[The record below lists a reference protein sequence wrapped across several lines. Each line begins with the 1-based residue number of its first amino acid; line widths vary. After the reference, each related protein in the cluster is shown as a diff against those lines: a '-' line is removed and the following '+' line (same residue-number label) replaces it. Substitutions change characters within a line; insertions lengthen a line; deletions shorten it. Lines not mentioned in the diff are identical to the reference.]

1 MEKQDIFRIL
11 TYKIKYMNKGSKY
24 WENPWMKFDL
34 IELANTQRSI
44 TNFVKILTR
53 KEIPVE
59 FTTTGDSMTDGKSI
73 TISSNITQ
81 NTLDSTIGLALHE
94 GAHCAY
100 TNFDVPKKIGN
111 LLLER
116 NLIHGKEIIL
126 LLLNFV
132 EDRRIDQLVYNM
144 APGYQSYYKS
154 MYDKYFYNN
163 TVDNGIRSNKFRK
176 ENWESYIF
184 RIINIFNKNTDLTAL
199 TKLKEVYNILD
210 LKNINRLKSTLNSF
224 DIACKMYSCI
234 RDYLVTLTK
243 EEYAKQNQLN
253 EKNNNPK
260 GASIKSLKNLLKKQ
274 EDFTL
279 GKVHKSKISALHKNK
294 IKAISESLI
303 KVEFI
308 TSANKKRPVHIMDG
322 ISDASINENLYDR
335 FHSFKYTK
343 NDHLVEQGIIKGKRL
358 LNKLQIRN
366 EQITLSS
373 KRLKQGKIDP
383 RRIYAANFEEDLF
396 YKIDKANYKPISLNI
411 SIDGS
416 GSMKGDKW
424 NQTLINTIALGYMSL
439 NMDNINML
447 ISIRTSGDAF
457 TRGQVPLLI
466 LAFDSKKHKL
476 KNLKK
481 LKYYRESG
489 LTPEG
494 ICLEAL
500 NISNSSYYLDSY
512 LINMS
517 DGMPV
522 YSDYKGKDAI
532 LDTARVINKIKKGGV
547 SILSYFI
554 QGDDTSYD
562 TENNFKKMYGKD
574 ASFININNIN
584 EITKTLNR
592 LLLKKEL
599 IS

>member
-1 MEKQDIFRIL
+1 MSKGFR
-11 TYKIKYMNKGSKY
+11 Y
-24 WENPWMKFDL
+24 WGKESWEKFDL
-34 IELANTQRSI
+34 IELAQAQHNI
-44 TNFVKILTR
+44 TNFVKILTGD
-53 KEIPVE
+53 EIPVE

-73 TISSNITQ
+73 TISSKITQ

-132 EDRRIDQLVYNM
+132 EDRRIDQLVYNI

-154 MYDKYFYNN
+154 MYNKYFYND
-163 TVDNGIRSNKFRK
+163 TVSNGIRSNKFRK

-184 RIINIFNKNTDLTAL
+184 RIINIFNKHTDLNAL
-199 TKLKEVYNILD
+199 AKLKEVYHILN
-210 LKNINRLKSTLNSF
+210 LKNINRLENTLDSF
-224 DIACKMYSCI
+224 DIACKVYSCI

-243 EEYAKQNQLN
+243 EEHAKQSRLN

-274 EDFTL
+274 EDFTM
-279 GKVHKSKISALHKNK
+279 GKVHKQKISTLHKNK

-322 ISDASINENLYDR
+322 ISDASINENLYDK
-335 FHSFKYTK
+335 FHSFKHTK
-343 NDHLVEQGIIKGKRL
+343 NDNLIEQGITKGKRL

-366 EQITLSS
+366 EQITSTS

-383 RRIYAANFEEDLF
+383 RRIYAANFEDDLF
-396 YKIDKANYKPISLNI
+396 YKIDKASYKPINLNI

-416 GSMKGDKW
+416 GSMRGDKW
-424 NQTLINTIALGYMSL
+424 EQVLINTVALGYISL
-439 NMDNINML
+439 NMDNINVL
-447 ISIRTSGDAF
+447 ISIRTTGDVF
-457 TRGQVPLLI
+457 TGGQVPLLI
-466 LAFDSKKHKL
+466 LAFDSKKHTL
-476 KNLKK
+476 KDLKK
-481 LKYYRESG
+481 LKYYREGG

-494 ICLEAL
+494 ICLETL
-500 NISNSSYYLDSY
+500 NIPNSSYYLDSY

-522 YSDYKGKDAI
+522 YNDYKGKDAI
-532 LDTARVINKIKKGGV
+532 LDTARVINNIKKSGV

-554 QGDDTSYD
+554 QGDDISYD
-562 TENNFKKMYGKD
+562 TKSNFKQMYGKD
-574 ASFININNIN
+574 ASFINTNNIN
-584 EITKTLNR
+584 EITKTLNQ

>member
-1 MEKQDIFRIL
+1 MSKGFR
-11 TYKIKYMNKGSKY
+11 Y
-24 WENPWMKFDL
+24 WGKESGEKFDL
-34 IELANTQRSI
+34 IELAQTQHNI
-44 TNFVKILTR
+44 TNFVKILTG

-59 FTTTGDSMTDGKSI
+59 FTTVGDSMTNGKSI
-73 TISSNITQ
+73 TISSKITQ
-81 NTLDSTIGLALHE
+81 NKLDSIVGLALHE
-94 GAHCAY
+94 GAHCTY
-100 TNFDVPKKIGN
+100 TNFDIPKKIGN
-111 LLLER
+111 FLLEH

-132 EDRRIDQLVYNM
+132 EDRRIDQLIYDT
-144 APGYQSYYKS
+144 APGYQSYYKA
-154 MYDKYFYNN
+154 MYDRYFYNS
-163 TVDNGIRSNKFRK
+163 TIDNGIRSNKFRK

-199 TKLKEVYNILD
+199 AKLKEVYNILD
-210 LKNINRLKSTLNSF
+210 LKNISRLENTLDSLKV
-224 DIACKMYSCI
+224 ACEIYKCI
-234 RDYLVTLTK
+234 YNYLVTLTT
-243 EEYAKQNQLN
+243 EEFTKQSRLN
-253 EKNNNPK
+253 KKDNNPK
-260 GASIKSLKNLLKKQ
+260 GASIKSLKKLLKKQ

-279 GKVHKSKISALHKNK
+279 GKVHKQKISAIHKNK

-322 ISDASINENLYDR
+322 ISDASISENLYDR
-335 FHSFKYTK
+335 FHLFKYTK
-343 NDHLVEQGIIKGKRL
+343 NDNSVEQGIIKGKRL

-366 EQITLSS
+366 EQITSVS

-396 YKIDKANYKPISLNI
+396 YKIDKANYKPINLNI

-424 NQTLINTIALGYMSL
+424 EQVLINAIALGYVSL
-439 NMDNINML
+439 NMDNIDVL
-447 ISIRTSGDAF
+447 ISIRTTGDVFAG
-457 TRGQVPLLI
+457 GQVPLLI
-466 LAFDSKKHKL
+466 LAFDSKKHTL
-476 KNLKK
+476 KDLKK
-481 LKYYRESG
+481 LKYYREDG

-494 ICLEAL
+494 ICLGAL
-500 NISNSSYYLDSY
+500 NIPNSSYYLDSY

-517 DGMPV
+517 DGMPTFL
-522 YSDYKGKDAI
+522 DYKDEKAI
-532 LDTARVINKIKKGGV
+532 LDTARVIKNIKKGGV
-547 SILSYFI
+547 RILSYFI
-554 QGDDTSYD
+554 QDEYN
-562 TENNFKKMYGKD
+562 EKALNNFKQMYGKN

-584 EITKTLNR
+584 EITKSLNK

>member
-1 MEKQDIFRIL
+1 MD
-11 TYKIKYMNKGSKY
+11 KGSKY
-24 WENPWMKFDL
+24 WDKYSGGKFNL
-34 IELANTQRSI
+34 IELAQTQRNI
-44 TNFVKILTR
+44 TNFIKILTG
-53 KEIPVE
+53 KEISVE

-73 TISSNITQ
+73 TISSRITR

-94 GAHCAY
+94 SAHCTY
-100 TNFDVPKKIGN
+100 TNFDIPKKIGN
-111 LLLER
+111 FLLEH

-132 EDRRIDQLVYNM
+132 EDRRIDQLVYDT

-154 MYDKYFYNN
+154 MYDKYFYNSII
-163 TVDNGIRSNKFRK
+163 DNGIRSNKLRN

-184 RIINIFNKNTDLTAL
+184 RIINIFNKHTDLGAL
-199 TKLKEVYNILD
+199 AKLREVYNILD
-210 LKNINRLKSTLNSF
+210 LKNINRLENTLDSLNT
-224 DIACKMYSCI
+224 ACKIYKCI
-234 RDYLVTLTK
+234 YNYLATLTS
-243 EEYAKQNQLN
+243 EEYFKQSY
-253 EKNNNPK
+253 KNKKDSNPK
-260 GASIKSLKNLLKKQ
+260 GASIKSIKNLLKKQ
-274 EDFTL
+274 EDFTM
-279 GKVHKSKISALHKNK
+279 GKIHKQKISSLHKNK

-308 TSANKKRPVHIMDG
+308 TSANKKRPVHIMEG
-322 ISDASINENLYDR
+322 ISDASINENLYNK

-343 NDHLVEQGIIKGKRL
+343 NNNLIEQGITKGKRL

-366 EQITLSS
+366 EQITSTS
-373 KRLKQGKIDP
+373 KRLKRGKIDP
-383 RRIYAANFEEDLF
+383 RRIYAANFEDDLF
-396 YKIDKANYKPISLNI
+396 YKIDKANYKPINLNI

-416 GSMKGDKW
+416 GSMRGDKW
-424 NQTLINTIALGYMSL
+424 KQTLINTIALGYVSL
-439 NMDNINML
+439 NMNNINIL
-447 ISIRTSGDAF
+447 ISIRTTGDALGG
-457 TRGQVPLLI
+457 GQVPLLI

-476 KNLKK
+476 KDLKK

-494 ICLEAL
+494 ICLETL
-500 NISNSSYYLDSY
+500 NIPNSSYYLDSY

-517 DGMPV
+517 DGMPTFL
-522 YSDYKGKDAI
+522 DYKDEEAI
-532 LDTARVINKIKKGGV
+532 SDTARVIKNIKKGGV

-554 QGDDTSYD
+554 QDEHNEKAS
-562 TENNFKKMYGKD
+562 NNFKQMYGKD

-584 EITKTLNR
+584 EIIKTLNQ

>member
-1 MEKQDIFRIL
+1 
-11 TYKIKYMNKGSKY
+11 MNKGSKY
-24 WENPWMKFDL
+24 WGKSSWEKFDL
-34 IELANTQRSI
+34 IELASAQRNI
-44 TNFVKILTR
+44 TNFVKILTGD
-53 KEIPVE
+53 EIPVE

-73 TISSNITQ
+73 TISSRITQ

-132 EDRRIDQLVYNM
+132 EDRRIDQLIYNT

-154 MYDKYFYNN
+154 MYDKYFYND
-163 TVDNGIRSNKFRK
+163 TISNGIRSNKFRK

-184 RIINIFNKNTDLTAL
+184 RIINIFNKHTDLNAL
-199 TKLKEVYNILD
+199 AKLKEVYDILN
-210 LKNINRLKSTLNSF
+210 LKNINRLENTLDSF
-224 DIACKMYSCI
+224 DVACKMYSCI

-243 EEYAKQNQLN
+243 EEYAKQSRLN

-274 EDFTL
+274 EDFTM
-279 GKVHKSKISALHKNK
+279 GKTHKQKISNLHKNK
-294 IKAISESLI
+294 VKAISESLI

-322 ISDASINENLYDR
+322 ISDASINENLYDK

-343 NDHLVEQGIIKGKRL
+343 NDNLVEQGIIKGKRL

-366 EQITLSS
+366 EQITSAS

-424 NQTLINTIALGYMSL
+424 NQTLINTIALGYVSL
-439 NMDNINML
+439 NMDNINIL
-447 ISIRTSGDAF
+447 ISIRTSGDVF
-457 TRGQVPLLI
+457 TGGQVPLLI

-476 KNLKK
+476 KDLKK
-481 LKYYRESG
+481 LKHYREDG

-500 NISNSSYYLDSY
+500 NIPNSSYYLDSY

-517 DGMPV
+517 DGMPTFL
-522 YSDYKGKDAI
+522 DYKDEKAI
-532 LDTARVINKIKKGGV
+532 LDTARVIKNIKKGGV
-547 SILSYFI
+547 NILSYFI
-554 QGDDTSYD
+554 EGEYNSYKHNA
-562 TENNFKKMYGKD
+562 ENNFKRMYGKD

>member
-1 MEKQDIFRIL
+1 
-11 TYKIKYMNKGSKY
+11 MNKGSKY
-24 WENPWMKFDL
+24 WDKHPGKKFDL
-34 IELANTQRSI
+34 IELAHTQRNI
-44 TNFVKILTR
+44 TNFVKILTG

-59 FTTTGDSMTDGKSI
+59 FTTTGDSMTDGESI
-73 TISSNITQ
+73 TISSKINQ

-94 GAHCAY
+94 GAHCTY
-100 TNFDVPKKIGN
+100 TNFDIPKKIGN
-111 LLLER
+111 FLLER

-132 EDRRIDQLVYNM
+132 EDRRIDQLVYNT
-144 APGYQSYYKS
+144 APGYQSYYKA
-154 MYDKYFYNN
+154 MYSKYFYNS

-199 TKLKEVYNILD
+199 AKLKEVYHILD
-210 LKNINRLKSTLNSF
+210 LKNISRLENTLDSLKV
-224 DIACKMYSCI
+224 ACKTYKCI
-234 RDYLVTLTK
+234 YNYLATLTK
-243 EEYAKQNQLN
+243 DNYTKQSY
-253 EKNNNPK
+253 KNKKDSNPK

-274 EDFTL
+274 EDFTM
-279 GKVHKSKISALHKNK
+279 GKVHKQKISSLHKNK

-308 TSANKKRPVHIMDG
+308 TSADKKRPVHIMDG
-322 ISDASINENLYDR
+322 ISDASINENLYDK

-343 NDHLVEQGIIKGKRL
+343 NDNLIDQGITKGKRL
-358 LNKLQIRN
+358 LNKLQVRN
-366 EQITLSS
+366 EQIISAS

-396 YKIDKANYKPISLNI
+396 YKIDKANYKPINLNI

-424 NQTLINTIALGYMSL
+424 NQTLINTIALGYISL
-439 NMDNINML
+439 NMNNIDVL
-447 ISIRTSGDAF
+447 ISIRTTGDVF
-457 TRGQVPLLI
+457 TGGIVPLLI

-476 KNLKK
+476 KDLKK

-494 ICLEAL
+494 ICLETL
-500 NISNSSYYLDSY
+500 NIPNSSYYLDSY

-517 DGMPV
+517 DGMPTFL
-522 YSDYKGKDAI
+522 DYKGEEAI
-532 LDTARVINKIKKGGV
+532 LDTARVIKNIKKGGV
-547 SILSYFI
+547 NILSYFI
-554 QGDDTSYD
+554 QDEYNEKAS
-562 TENNFKKMYGKD
+562 NNFKQMYGKD

-584 EITKTLNR
+584 EITKTLNQ

>member
-1 MEKQDIFRIL
+1 
-11 TYKIKYMNKGSKY
+11 MNKGSKY
-24 WENPWMKFDL
+24 WSKRSKGKFNL
-34 IELANTQRSI
+34 IELAHTQRNI
-44 TNFVKILTR
+44 TNFVKILTEE
-53 KEIPVE
+53 EIPVE

-73 TISSNITQ
+73 TISSKITQ
-81 NTLDSTIGLALHE
+81 DTLDSTIGLALHE
-94 GAHCAY
+94 GAHCTY

-111 LLLER
+111 FLLER

-132 EDRRIDQLVYNM
+132 EDRRIDQLIYNT
-144 APGYQSYYKS
+144 APGYQSYYKA

-163 TVDNGIRSNKFRK
+163 TVDNGIQSNKFRK

-199 TKLKEVYNILD
+199 AKLKEIYNILN
-210 LKNINRLKSTLNSF
+210 LKNISRLENTLDSLKV
-224 DIACKMYSCI
+224 ACEIYKCI
-234 RDYLVTLTK
+234 YNYLVTLTK
-243 EEYAKQNQLN
+243 KEFTKQSRLN

-274 EDFTL
+274 EDFTM
-279 GKVHKSKISALHKNK
+279 GKTHKQKISTLHKNK

-308 TSANKKRPVHIMDG
+308 TSTDKKRPVHIMEG
-322 ISDASINENLYDR
+322 ISDASINENLYDK

-343 NDHLVEQGIIKGKRL
+343 NDNLIEQGITKGKRL

-366 EQITLSS
+366 EQITSSS

-383 RRIYAANFEEDLF
+383 RRIYAAGFEEDLF

-424 NQTLINTIALGYMSL
+424 DQTLINTIALGYVSL
-439 NMDNINML
+439 NMNNINIL
-447 ISIRTSGDAF
+447 ISIRTTGDVF
-457 TRGQVPLLI
+457 KGGIVPLLI

-476 KNLKK
+476 KDLKK

-517 DGMPV
+517 DGMPTFLE
-522 YSDYKGKDAI
+522 YKGEKAI
-532 LDTARVINKIKKGGV
+532 LDTARVIKNIKKGGV
-547 SILSYFI
+547 NVLSYFI
-554 QGDDTSYD
+554 QDEYS
-562 TENNFKKMYGKD
+562 EKASNNFKQMYGKD
-574 ASFININNIN
+574 ASFIDINNIN
-584 EITKTLNR
+584 EITKTLNH

>member
-1 MEKQDIFRIL
+1 
-11 TYKIKYMNKGSKY
+11 MNKGSEY
-24 WENPWMKFDL
+24 WGKRFNLIDL
-34 IELANTQRSI
+34 AHTQRNI
-44 TNFVKILTR
+44 TNFVKILTGD
-53 KEIPVE
+53 EIPVE
-59 FTTTGDSMTDGKSI
+59 FITTGDSMTDGKSI

-81 NTLDSTIGLALHE
+81 DKLDSIIGLALHE
-94 GAHCAY
+94 GAHCSY
-100 TNFDVPKKIGN
+100 TNFDVPKKISN
-111 LLLER
+111 FLLER

-132 EDRRIDQLVYNM
+132 EDRRIDQLVYNT
-144 APGYQSYYKS
+144 APGYQSYYKA
-154 MYDKYFYNN
+154 MYDRYFYNS
-163 TVDNGIRSNKFRK
+163 TVNNGIRSNKFRK

-199 TKLKEVYNILD
+199 AKLKEVYNILD
-210 LKNINRLKSTLNSF
+210 LKNISRLENTLDSLKV
-224 DIACKMYSCI
+224 ACEMYKCI
-234 RDYLVTLTK
+234 YNYLVTLTK
-243 EEYAKQNQLN
+243 EEFTKQNQLN
-253 EKNNNPK
+253 KKNNNPK

-279 GKVHKSKISALHKNK
+279 GKVHKQKTTSIIKHK

-343 NDHLVEQGIIKGKRL
+343 NDNLVEQGIIKGKRL

-366 EQITLSS
+366 EQITSSS

-383 RRIYAANFEEDLF
+383 RRIYAASFEEDLF

-424 NQTLINTIALGYMSL
+424 NQTLINTIALGYVSL
-439 NMDNINML
+439 NMDTINIL
-447 ISIRTSGDAF
+447 ISIRTTGDVF
-457 TRGQVPLLI
+457 TGGQVPLLI

-476 KNLKK
+476 KDLKK
-481 LKYYRESG
+481 LKYYREDG

-500 NISNSSYYLDSY
+500 NIPNSSYYLDSY

-517 DGMPV
+517 DGMPTFL
-522 YSDYKGKDAI
+522 DYKDEEAI
-532 LDTARVINKIKKGGV
+532 SDTARVIKNIKKGGV

-554 QGDDTSYD
+554 QDEYNEKSS
-562 TENNFKKMYGKD
+562 NNFKQMYGKD
-574 ASFININNIN
+574 ASFIDINNIN
-584 EITKTLNR
+584 EITKTLNQ

-599 IS
+599 VS

>member
-1 MEKQDIFRIL
+1 
-11 TYKIKYMNKGSKY
+11 MNKGSKY
-24 WENPWMKFDL
+24 WNKNSHEKFNL
-34 IELANTQRSI
+34 IELAHTQRNI
-44 TNFVKILTR
+44 TNFIKILTGN
-53 KEIPVE
+53 EIPVE

-81 NTLDSTIGLALHE
+81 NTLDSIIGLALHE
-94 GAHCAY
+94 GAHCTY
-100 TNFDVPKKIGN
+100 TNFDILKKISN
-111 LLLER
+111 FLLEH
-116 NLIHGKEIIL
+116 NLIHGKEVIL

-132 EDRRIDQLVYNM
+132 EDRRIDQLVYNT
-144 APGYQSYYKS
+144 APGYQTYYKA
-154 MYDKYFYNN
+154 MYDKYFYND

-184 RIINIFNKNTDLTAL
+184 RIINIFNKNTDLNAL
-199 TKLKEVYNILD
+199 YKLKKVYNILD
-210 LKNINRLKSTLNSF
+210 LKNISRLENTLDSLKV
-224 DIACKMYSCI
+224 ACEIYKCI
-234 RDYLVTLTK
+234 YNYLVTLTTK
-243 EEYAKQNQLN
+243 EFTKQSRLN
-253 EKNNNPK
+253 ERNNNPK

-274 EDFTL
+274 ENFTL
-279 GKVHKSKISALHKNK
+279 GKVHKSKISSLHKNK
-294 IKAISESLI
+294 ITAISESLI

-308 TSANKKRPVHIMDG
+308 TSTDKKRPVHIMDG
-322 ISDASINENLYDR
+322 ISNASINENLYDK

-343 NDHLVEQGIIKGKRL
+343 NDNLIKQGITKGKRL

-366 EQITLSS
+366 EQINSTS

-383 RRIYAANFEEDLF
+383 RRIYAANFEDDLF
-396 YKIDKANYKPISLNI
+396 YKIDKANYKPINLNI

-416 GSMKGDKW
+416 GSMRGDKW
-424 NQTLINTIALGYMSL
+424 EQTLINTIALGYVSL
-439 NMDNINML
+439 NMNNIDIL
-447 ISIRTSGDAF
+447 ISIRTTGDVF
-457 TRGQVPLLI
+457 TGGQVPLLI

-476 KNLKK
+476 NDLKK

-517 DGMPV
+517 DGMPTFL
-522 YSDYKGKDAI
+522 DYKGEKAI
-532 LDTARVINKIKKGGV
+532 LDTARVIKNIKKGGV
-547 SILSYFI
+547 NILSYFI
-554 QGDDTSYD
+554 QDEYNENAS
-562 TENNFKKMYGKD
+562 NNFKQMYGKN

-584 EITKTLNR
+584 EITKTLNQ

-599 IS
+599 VS

>member
-1 MEKQDIFRIL
+1 
-11 TYKIKYMNKGSKY
+11 MNKGSEY
-24 WENPWMKFDL
+24 WGKRFNLIDL
-34 IELANTQRSI
+34 AHTQRNI
-44 TNFVKILTR
+44 TNFVKILTGD
-53 KEIPVE
+53 EIPVE
-59 FTTTGDSMTDGKSI
+59 FITTGDSMTDGKSI

-81 NTLDSTIGLALHE
+81 DKLDSIIGLALHE
-94 GAHCAY
+94 GAHCSY

-111 LLLER
+111 FLLEH

-132 EDRRIDQLVYNM
+132 EDRRIDQLVYNI

-154 MYDKYFYNN
+154 MYNKYFYND
-163 TVDNGIRSNKFRK
+163 TVSNGIRSNKFRK

-199 TKLKEVYNILD
+199 AKLKEVYNILD
-210 LKNINRLKSTLNSF
+210 LKNISRLENTLDSLKV
-224 DIACKMYSCI
+224 ACEMYKCI
-234 RDYLVTLTK
+234 YNYLVTLTK
-243 EEYAKQNQLN
+243 EEYTKQSRLN
-253 EKNNNPK
+253 KKNNNPK

-279 GKVHKSKISALHKNK
+279 GKVHKQKTTSIIKHK

-322 ISDASINENLYDR
+322 ISDASINENLYDK

-343 NDHLVEQGIIKGKRL
+343 NDNLIEQGITKGKRL

-366 EQITLSS
+366 EQITSSS

-383 RRIYAANFEEDLF
+383 RRIYAASFEEDLF

-424 NQTLINTIALGYMSL
+424 NQTLINTIALGYVSL
-439 NMDNINML
+439 NMNNINIL
-447 ISIRTSGDAF
+447 ISIRTTGDALGG
-457 TRGQVPLLI
+457 GQVPLLI
-466 LAFDSKKHKL
+466 LAFDNKKHKL
-476 KNLKK
+476 KDLKK

-500 NISNSSYYLDSY
+500 NVSNSSYYLDSY

-517 DGMPV
+517 DGIPTFL
-522 YSDYKGKDAI
+522 DYKGEEAI
-532 LDTARVINKIKKGGV
+532 SDTARVIKNIKKGGV

-554 QGDDTSYD
+554 QDGIDEKAS
-562 TENNFKKMYGKD
+562 NNFKQMYGKD
-574 ASFININNIN
+574 ASFINIDNIN
-584 EITKTLNR
+584 EITKTLNK